1 MKKIFDGLKLTL
13 WLITTA
19 IALILGFEIVW
30 LICNW

>member
-19 IALILGFEIVW
+19 IALILFFEISW
-30 LICNW
+30 LVINW